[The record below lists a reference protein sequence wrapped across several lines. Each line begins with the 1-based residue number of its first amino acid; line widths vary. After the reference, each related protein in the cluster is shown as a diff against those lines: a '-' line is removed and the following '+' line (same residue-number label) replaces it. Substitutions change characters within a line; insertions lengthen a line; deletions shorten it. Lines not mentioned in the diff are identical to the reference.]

1 MFRISVILLLLHILP
16 VALAQDAKA
25 PLNRFQPEKTWAIVV
40 GALDWKEAKYT
51 SFPKQNRR
59 DQRVVEWLRSRGVPD
74 KQLLFLQDK
83 EAHLKR
89 LQQAFEKFYSKA
101 EPDHLLLF
109 YFCGHGYLDEA
120 GRGHL
125 ALYDTS
131 QKRGFSITQL
141 VDSIESTYKGLRV
154 FIVVDAPRS
163 SELVRELSNRR
174 TLHQFAAV
182 TSSSS
187 SQLNSDRWTFTDAL
201 LDALSGAP
209 CADQNGDGQI
219 DLRELCKF
227 ISDDVEPAE
236 QQLVNYTTQGDF
248 KYDFV
253 FADATN
259 RIEQRY
265 CERVVTPLKKGLV
278 ARIVEV
284 KDTHYRLHFLGTE
297 KTEDITVSF
306 ENLSAVRPVTFEL
319 GQRVEVNW
327 KGGWYPARILQV
339 RGSIHQVHYEGYS
352 KVWDE
357 WVCVSRIRLP
367 NN

>member
-1 MFRISVILLLLHILP
+1 MLRISVLLLLTLP
-16 VALAQDAKA
+16 LALVQDPKTAQ
-25 PLNRFQPEKTWAIVV
+25 NRFQPEKTWAIVV
-40 GALDWKEAKYT
+40 GALDWKEANYT

-59 DQRVVEWLRSRGVPD
+59 DQRVVDLLRARGVPD
-74 KQLLFLQDK
+74 KQILLLQDK
-83 EAHLKR
+83 EANLKR

-101 EPDHLLLF
+101 EVDHLLFF

-131 QKRGFSITQL
+131 EKGKGLSMAQL
-141 VDSIESTYKGLRV
+141 INSIESTYKGLRV
-154 FIVVDAPRS
+154 FIAVDAPRS
-163 SELVRELSNRR
+163 SELVRDLSGRR

-182 TSSSS
+182 ASSSS
-187 SQLNSDRWTFTDAL
+187 SQLNSSRWTFTDAL
-201 LDALSGAP
+201 LEALAGAP

-219 DLRELCKF
+219 DLRELGKF

-236 QQLVNYTTQGDF
+236 QQLASYTTQGDF

-253 FADATN
+253 FADATD
-259 RIEQRY
+259 RVEQRY
-265 CERVVTPLKKGLV
+265 CERVVTPLKKDLV
-278 ARIVEV
+278 ARIVEI
-284 KDTHYRLHFLGTE
+284 KDSLYRLHFLGTE
-297 KTEDITVSF
+297 KSEDITVDF
-306 ENLSAVRPVTFEL
+306 ESISAVKPVTFEL
-319 GQRVEVNW
+319 GRRVEVNW

-357 WVCVSRIRLP
+357 WVCANRIRVP